1 MGVVLREAT
10 MADAD
15 AIWKVRYSVTENRL
29 APGRISNEDLRGGL
43 EDTGRG
49 WVIEVDG
56 SVEAFAIGNAQSGN
70 IWALFVL
77 PEAQNRGYG
86 SSLHDVM
93 VNWLREQHVPLLWLT
108 TSQTTKACGF
118 YERRGWKRVSLLN
131 DGQARYELPGAA

>member
-1 MGVVLREAT
+1 

-29 APGRISNEDLRGGL
+29 APGRISNEDLRRAL

-56 SVEAFAIGNAQSGN
+56 SVEAFAIANARSGN

-77 PEAQNRGYG
+77 PEAQGRGYG

-93 VNWLREQHVPLLWLT
+93 VGWLRKQHLPLLWLT
-108 TSQTTKACGF
+108 TGQATKACAF
-118 YERRGWKRVSLLN
+118 YERRGWKRVSILD